1 MGIIINMRT
10 VAILALLGL
19 AVADSAPAYNELAM
33 MKLYQ
38 ATAADEDSSDSESED
53 EQDVYLNGVYQ
64 PWQSG
69 QQVDGYERV
78 LPNRF
83 TAGSDDIFMRSVL
96 ANYAQEGKDCDEDT
110 KVCKPTGAFTL
121 DAGTAKR
128 LAGEVLA
135 THKGLSGD
143 ALKSYLATYFDKAWG
158 HFDVNKSGAIEALKA
173 PQLMRFLASDQRMSL
188 GEF

>member
-96 ANYAQEGKDCDEDT
+96 ANYAQEGKDCD
-110 KVCKPTGAFTL
+110 
-121 DAGTAKR
+121 
-128 LAGEVLA
+128 
-135 THKGLSGD
+135 
-143 ALKSYLATYFDKAWG
+143 KAWG

-173 PQLMRFLASDQRMSL
+173 PQLMRFLASDQ
-188 GEF
+188 

>member
-1 MGIIINMRT
+1 MRT

-19 AVADSAPAYNELAM
+19 AAASKPAYNELAM
-33 MKLYQ
+33 MKLYE
-38 ATAADEDSSDSESED
+38 ATAAQEDDSESDSED

-78 LPNRF
+78 IPGRF
-83 TAGSDDIFMRSVL
+83 QAGSDDLFMRSVL
-96 ANYAQEGKDCDEDT
+96 SVYAQEGKDCDEDT

-121 DAGTAKR
+121 DKGTAQR
-128 LAGEVLA
+128 LASEVLA
-135 THKGLSGD
+135 THKGLKGD

-158 HFDVNKSGAIEALKA
+158 HFDVNRTGAIEAIKA